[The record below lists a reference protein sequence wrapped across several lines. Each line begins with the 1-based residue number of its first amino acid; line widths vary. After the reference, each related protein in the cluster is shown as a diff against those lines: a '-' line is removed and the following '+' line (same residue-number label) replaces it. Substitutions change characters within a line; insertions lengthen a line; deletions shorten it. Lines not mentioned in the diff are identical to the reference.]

1 MLMNVCNIGLWVCM
15 VYKQRI
21 QDKESM
27 YKPTD
32 GKLAFRSKT
41 YMCVCVCIYI
51 CMWILP
57 RTKLK
62 VKFTPNETQIF
73 VVNKQFF

>member
-41 YMCVCVCIYI
+41 YMCVRVCIYI
-51 CMWILP
+51 CHVDT
-57 RTKLK
+57 TKD
-62 VKFTPNETQIF
+62 ETQGQ
-73 VVNKQFF
+73 VHS